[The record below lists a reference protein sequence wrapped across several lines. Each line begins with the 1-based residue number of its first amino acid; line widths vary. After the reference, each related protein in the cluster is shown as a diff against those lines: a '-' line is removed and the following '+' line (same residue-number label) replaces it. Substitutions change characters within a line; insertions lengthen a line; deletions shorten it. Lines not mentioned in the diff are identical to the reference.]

1 MTTSRTRAT
10 AAVDVASLRTVPQQA
25 RGRDKVVR
33 MLEAADRLMATE
45 GADAIT
51 TTRVAA
57 EAGISVGSVYRYLPN
72 REAII
77 EGLAVHYLSLLEARL
92 DELIS
97 DLASGAWAPDDI
109 VGESIDAFADFYRTH
124 PGFRA
129 LWFGRHLTADTMEL
143 DRAHKLRMAERG
155 RTLLVARGIGK
166 ADRATL
172 RVAQVLQL
180 SQDAVIQEAFRLDP
194 RGDKQLL
201 NQLKVQTRSFVAALA
216 AETGS

>member
-1 MTTSRTRAT
+1 MTASRNRAT
-10 AAVDVASLRTVPQQA
+10 AAADVASLRTVPQQA
-25 RGRDKVVR
+25 RGKDKVVR

-77 EGLAVHYLSLLEARL
+77 EGLALHYLGLLEARM

-97 DLASGAWAPDDI
+97 ELVSGAWVPDDI
-109 VGESIDAFADFYRTH
+109 VGESIDAFAAFYRTH

-143 DRAHKLRMAERG
+143 DRAHKLRMAERI
-155 RTLLVARGIGK
+155 RTVLVTRGIGRS
-166 ADRATL
+166 DRQTL

-194 RGDKQLL
+194 RGDKHLL
-201 NQLKVQTRSFVAALA
+201 DQLKVQTRSFLATLA
-216 AETGS
+216 AEANS